1 MRKDLEGL
9 TASHETIVFEFSQFF
24 RAKEYLL
31 DDKLEQAEVIAERG
45 VETGEPRCELLLAYI
60 HCIRVC
66 RQENEKNWDLETYR
80 AKLQPVLSEM
90 NRIYEK
96 HKLPMAQFLCGVMYE
111 ELGMHGE
118 FARSMELAAKK
129 DCIPAVF
136 FWGRIL
142 ETMDFGHKGRRD
154 EGRAL
159 IYRAA
164 EKEYQPALRHVR
176 RYLMDDY
183 AEEFSDVLW
192 KLLSTVDEDDP
203 PKIFEGAVKYL

>member
-1 MRKDLEGL
+1 
-9 TASHETIVFEFSQFF
+9 
-24 RAKEYLL
+24 
-31 DDKLEQAEVIAERG
+31 
-45 VETGEPRCELLLAYI
+45 
-60 HCIRVC
+60 
-66 RQENEKNWDLETYR
+66 
-80 AKLQPVLSEM
+80 
-90 NRIYEK
+90 
-96 HKLPMAQFLCGVMYE
+96 MYE

-142 ETMDFGHKGRRD
+142 EAMDFGHKGRRD

-176 RYLMDDY
+176 RYLMRY

-192 KLLSTVDEDDP
+192 KLLSTVNADDP
-203 PKIFEGAVKYL
+203 PEIFEGAVKYL